1 VGATACLLSAKGQRL
16 GDLAANTVVLREAKP
31 PAPDVERIAP
41 AKYNSL
47 LALPYLAA
55 RLRSRVDPE
64 AVRIAVTALA
74 LRDGYGPPARVEL
87 FGELAGYFRA
97 LVEFPE
103 AAVEGLTDE
112 QYVRSVVRA
121 IYGR

>member
-1 VGATACLLSAKGQRL
+1 MSGKPQGSTPGRF
-16 GDLAANTVVLREAKP
+16 GANTVVLREAALP
-31 PAPDVERIAP
+31 EPDVERIAP
-41 AKYNSL
+41 GKYNSL
-47 LALPYLAA
+47 AAFPHLAA

-64 AVRIAVTALA
+64 AVRTAVTALA
-74 LRDGYGPPARVEL
+74 MRDGYEPPARVEL

-97 LVEFPE
+97 LVVFPE

-112 QYVRSVVRA
+112 QYVRSAVRA